1 MEWKEGQTHDTER
14 PVWNQTEFMAH
25 GGSKSRRTGVR
36 GSIVAR
42 KPGNAGGAKGTRKM
56 DDE

>member
-14 PVWNQTEFMAH
+14 PVRKQTEFMVQR
-25 GGSKSRRTGVR
+25 GPKSRRTEVR